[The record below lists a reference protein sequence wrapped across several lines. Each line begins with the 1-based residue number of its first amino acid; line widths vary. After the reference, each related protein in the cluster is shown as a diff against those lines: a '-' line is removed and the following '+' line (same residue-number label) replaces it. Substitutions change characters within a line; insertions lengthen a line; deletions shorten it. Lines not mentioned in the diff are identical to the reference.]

1 MIYSL
6 FRSVGPADILDMALV
21 GVLFYALLVWFK
33 KTKSA
38 FVAMGIMVLTAVYT
52 LAREAQMHMITWIF
66 QGFFA
71 ILIIAIVVIFQEE
84 LRSIFERIAVWSLG
98 GGKEPSAET
107 RAREVEILIRSVS
120 DFARDKVGALIVLR
134 GLDPLDRHVEGGWDL
149 NGDLSEALLESIFDS
164 HSLGHDGA
172 VIVHKNRM
180 TKFGCHLPLSKEFG
194 KITNLGTRH
203 TAALGLSELTD
214 ALCLIVSE
222 EKGTISV
229 ARHGELETI
238 VSLQTLEEKINKFF
252 LEIAPQP
259 PEESMRYFW
268 SHNTRE
274 KAIALALSVALWIFF
289 IGLGAPLR

>member
-1 MIYSL
+1 MSPLSL
-6 FRSVGPADILDMALV
+6 KAVAFADILDMGLVAL
-21 GVLFYALLVWFK
+21 LIYALLVWFK

-38 FVAMGIMVLTAVYT
+38 FVAMGIMVLAAVYT
-52 LAREAQMHMITWIF
+52 LSRAAGMYMTTWIF

-98 GGKEPSAET
+98 GGNEPQAAG
-107 RAREVEILIRSVS
+107 AREVEILVRSVA

-149 NGDLSEALLESIFDS
+149 NGELSAALLESIFDS

-172 VIVHKNRM
+172 VTIEKSMM

-194 KITNLGTRH
+194 KINNLGTRH

-214 ALCLIVSE
+214 ALCLVVSQE
-222 EKGTISV
+222 RGTISI
-229 ARHGELETI
+229 ARHGNLET
-238 VSLQTLEEKINKFF
+238 VANLEKLEETLNDFF
-252 LEIAPQP
+252 AAIAPRP
-259 PEESMRYFW
+259 AEENLRHFW

-274 KAIALALSVALWIFF
+274 KAIALLLSIALWIFF
-289 IGLGAPLR
+289 IGLR